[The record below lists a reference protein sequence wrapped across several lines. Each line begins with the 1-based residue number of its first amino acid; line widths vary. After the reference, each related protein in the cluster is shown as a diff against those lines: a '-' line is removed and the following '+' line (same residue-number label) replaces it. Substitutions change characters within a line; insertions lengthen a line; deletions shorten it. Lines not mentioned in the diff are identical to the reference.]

1 MQESGRSYEVVAWCY
16 DAIAGLYSLDAIR
29 RARAWQLG
37 HMRPGERALYI
48 GIGSGEDALLAAE
61 HGLEVTGL
69 DLSPAMLRRAR
80 GRFERHGRDV
90 ALIQGDLFEYIA
102 VERYDVVVANFFL
115 NVFAPD
121 AMLRALTRVASLV
134 RPGGLLAL
142 ADFAPPGPGVLRRGL
157 SAAYYR
163 PINLAGHCLG
173 LCSLHPIYD
182 YTSHFD
188 ALGIELVAR
197 QSFGLGRRGP
207 AFYESIAARCR
218 ADH

>member
-1 MQESGRSYEVVAWCY
+1 MRESGGSYEVVAWWY
-16 DAIAGLYSLDAIR
+16 DAIARIYSLDAIR

-37 HMRPGERALYI
+37 TMRPGQRALYV
-48 GIGSGEDALLAAE
+48 GIGSGEDALSAAE
-61 HGLEVTGL
+61 HGLDITGL
-69 DLSPAMLRRAR
+69 DISPAMLRHAR

-90 ALIQGDLFEYIA
+90 TLIEGDLFEFDA
-102 VERYDVVVANFFL
+102 AASYDVVVANFFL
-115 NVFAPD
+115 NVFDSD
-121 AMLRALTRVASLV
+121 AMLRALTRAVSLV

-163 PINLAGHCLG
+163 PINLAGRCLG

-182 YTSHFD
+182 YASHFD

-197 QSFGLGRRGP
+197 QGFGLGRRGP
-207 AFYESIAARCR
+207 AFYESIVGRRR
-218 ADH
+218 ADN